1 MSRLRAWRGRRPVI
15 AFAMAALVVGLAC
28 TSDPEPVETP
38 TPTQATAPAATPTPT
53 PTATPTPTP
62 EPTADDIL
70 ASAARVLAAMSTAK
84 LEMIDEHEDGA
95 KFFGTTFKSM
105 EADIETPDSVR
116 MLVSV
121 VAPGLGFAKIEILAV
136 GDEAYMKFSEDAPW
150 APLPADQ
157 MPFNFR
163 AVGNTLSDILTGVAA
178 GSIIG
183 REEVDGVDTIRI
195 DGEITSDDMS
205 VLIPDADPGH
215 PITLSVWVDE
225 AGHMLRQMR
234 LNGRLFDEDSAGTSR
249 LLSIAL
255 DVPVDIQLPD
265 VAAGQ

>member
-1 MSRLRAWRGRRPVI
+1 MSGLTAWRRTWPLI
-15 AFAMAALVVGLAC
+15 ALAVSALVVGVAC
-28 TSDPEPVETP
+28 DSDADPEPT
-38 TPTQATAPAATPTPT
+38 ATPTPAQAAAPTAT
-53 PTATPTPTP
+53 PTPTPTPTP

-70 ASAARVLAAMSTAK
+70 ASAAGVVAAMSTAT
-84 LEMIDEHEDGA
+84 LGMIDEEETGA
-95 KFFGTTFKSM
+95 KFFGTTFKNM
-105 EADIETPDSVR
+105 EAEIETPDSVR
-116 MLVSV
+116 MVVSV

-150 APLPADQ
+150 TPLPADQ

-163 AVGNTLSDILTGVAA
+163 SVGTTLSDILTGAEAA
-178 GSIIG
+178 TVVG

-195 DGEITSDDMS
+195 DGEITSDEMS

-225 AGHMLRQMR
+225 AGHLLRQMR
-234 LNGRLFDEDSAGTSR
+234 LDGRLFDEDGAGTSR

-265 VAAGQ
+265 VASGQ

>member
-1 MSRLRAWRGRRPVI
+1 MSRLTAWRRTWPLI
-15 AFAMAALVVGLAC
+15 ALAVGGLALGVAC
-28 TSDPEPVETP
+28 DSDPAPEPT
-38 TPTQATAPAATPTPT
+38 ATPTPAQAAATTT
-53 PTATPTPTP
+53 PATPEPTPTP
-62 EPTADDIL
+62 EPTAADIL
-70 ASAARVLAAMSTAK
+70 ASAAEVVGAMSTAK
-84 LEMIDEHEDGA
+84 LGMIDEEETGA
-95 KFFGTTFKSM
+95 KFFGTTFKNM
-105 EADIETPDSVR
+105 EAEIETPDSVR

-150 APLPADQ
+150 TPLPADQ

-163 AVGNTLSDILTGVAA
+163 SVGTTLRDILAGVEA
-178 GSIIG
+178 GAIVG

-195 DGEITSDDMS
+195 DGEILSDDMS

-215 PITLSVWVDE
+215 PDTLSVWLDE
-225 AGHMLRQMR
+225 AGHVLRQMR
-234 LNGRLFDEDSAGTSR
+234 LDGRLWDDDGEGTSR

-265 VAAGQ
+265 VASGQ

>member
-1 MSRLRAWRGRRPVI
+1 MSRLGASRRSWPVV
-15 AFAMAALVVGLAC
+15 ALAMAALVLGVAC

-38 TPTQATAPAATPTPT
+38 TPTQATTAPAATATPT
-53 PTATPTPTP
+53 RTSTPTP
-62 EPTADDIL
+62 EPTADDLL
-70 ASAARVLAAMSTAK
+70 ASAGGVLAAMSTAK

-116 MLVSV
+116 MVVSV

-150 APLPADQ
+150 TPLPADQ

-163 AVGNTLSDILTGVAA
+163 SVGTTLRDILTGVAG
-178 GSIIG
+178 GSIVG
-183 REEVDGVDTIRI
+183 REEVDGVDTVRI
-195 DGEITSDDMS
+195 DGDVASDDML

-215 PITLSVWVDE
+215 PITLSVWLDE
-225 AGHMLRQMR
+225 ADHALRQMR
-234 LNGRLFDEDSAGTSR
+234 LDGRLFDDDGAGTSR
-249 LLSIAL
+249 LLSIAV

-265 VAAGQ
+265 VASGQ

>member
-1 MSRLRAWRGRRPVI
+1 MSLTAWRRTWPLI
-15 AFAMAALVVGLAC
+15 ALAVSGLVLGLAC
-28 TSDPEPVETP
+28 ESDPDPE
-38 TPTQATAPAATPTPT
+38 PAATPTPAQGAVTTASPT
-53 PTATPTPTP
+53 PTPTPTP

-84 LEMIDEHEDGA
+84 LGMIDEEETGA
-95 KFFGTTFKSM
+95 KFFGATFKSM
-105 EADIETPDSVR
+105 EAEIETPDSVR

-150 APLPADQ
+150 TPLPADQ

-163 AVGNTLSDILTGVAA
+163 SVGTTLSDILSGVEA
-178 GSIIG
+178 GAIVG
-183 REEVDGVDTIRI
+183 REEVDGVDTVRI
-195 DGEITSDDMS
+195 DGEVTSDDMS

-215 PITLSVWVDE
+215 PITLSVWLDE
-225 AGHMLRQMR
+225 ADHALRKMR
-234 LNGRLFDEDSAGTSR
+234 LDGRLWDDDGEGTSR
-249 LLSIAL
+249 LLDIAL

-265 VAAGQ
+265 VASRQ

>member
-1 MSRLRAWRGRRPVI
+1 MSRLRASRRSWPVI
-15 AFAMAALVVGLAC
+15 ALAMAALVVSVAC

-38 TPTQATAPAATPTPT
+38 TPTQAAAAPSSPTP
-53 PTATPTPTP
+53 TPTPTP
-62 EPTADDIL
+62 EPTAEDLL
-70 ASAARVLAAMSTAK
+70 ASAGQVLAAMSTAK
-84 LEMIDEHEDGA
+84 LEMIDEEETGA

-121 VAPGLGFAKIEILAV
+121 VAPGLGFARIEILAV

-163 AVGNTLSDILTGVAA
+163 SVGMTLRDILTGVAA

-195 DGEITSDDMS
+195 DGDVMSEDMS

-215 PITLSVWVDE
+215 PIMLSVWLDE
-225 AGHMLRQMR
+225 ADHALRQMR
-234 LNGRLFDEDSAGTSR
+234 LDGRLWDEDGAGTSR
-249 LLSIAL
+249 RLSISV

-265 VAAGQ
+265 VASGQ

>member
-1 MSRLRAWRGRRPVI
+1 MSRLRASRRSWPVI
-15 AFAMAALVVGLAC
+15 ALAMAALVVGVAC

-38 TPTQATAPAATPTPT
+38 TPTQAASAPATTPTP
-53 PTATPTPTP
+53 TPTPTP
-62 EPTADDIL
+62 EPTADDLL
-70 ASAARVLAAMSTAK
+70 ASAAGVLASMSTAK
-84 LEMIDEHEDGA
+84 LEMIDEHENGA

-121 VAPGLGFAKIEILAV
+121 VAPGLGFARIEILAV

-150 APLPADQ
+150 TPLPADE

-163 AVGNTLSDILTGVAA
+163 SVGMTLRDILNGVAA
-178 GSIIG
+178 GSIVG

-195 DGEITSDDMS
+195 DGDVTSDDML

-215 PITLSVWVDE
+215 PIILSVWLDE
-225 AGHMLRQMR
+225 ADHTLRQMR
-234 LNGRLFDEDSAGTSR
+234 LDGKLFDDDGAGTSR
-249 LLSIAL
+249 LLSISVN
-255 DVPVDIQLPD
+255 VPVDIQLPD
-265 VAAGQ
+265 VASGQ

>member
-1 MSRLRAWRGRRPVI
+1 
-15 AFAMAALVVGLAC
+15 
-28 TSDPEPVETP
+28 
-38 TPTQATAPAATPTPT
+38 
-53 PTATPTPTP
+53 
-62 EPTADDIL
+62 
-70 ASAARVLAAMSTAK
+70 MSTAK
-84 LEMIDEHEDGA
+84 LEMIDEDETGA

-105 EADIETPDSVR
+105 EADIATPDSVR

-150 APLPADQ
+150 TPLPADQ

-163 AVGNTLSDILTGVAA
+163 SVGTTLSDILSGTEA
-178 GSIIG
+178 GAIVG
-183 REEVDGVDTIRI
+183 REDVDGVGTIRI
-195 DGEITSDDMS
+195 DGEVTSDDMS

-215 PITLSVWVDE
+215 PITLSVWLDE
-225 AGHMLRQMR
+225 AGHALRQMR
-234 LNGRLFDEDSAGTSR
+234 IDGRLFDEDGAGTSR

-265 VAAGQ
+265 AAPGQ